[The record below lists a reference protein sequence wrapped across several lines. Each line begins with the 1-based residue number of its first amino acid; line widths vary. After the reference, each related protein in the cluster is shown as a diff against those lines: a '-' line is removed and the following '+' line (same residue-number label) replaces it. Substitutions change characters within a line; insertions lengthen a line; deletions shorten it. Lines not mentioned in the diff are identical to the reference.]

1 MNELI
6 TPRDSDSVFSSECY
20 AVAERLL
27 YTIEGVISAIW
38 ANQLPNWSE
47 VLAEVLLKKLAIAM
61 NVGGFDTPT
70 KSQFGGYLLLQRRLA
85 RQSVDIDDWV
95 SLVAEV
101 RKVFPAF
108 DARLNITQ
116 SPELGQEGAE
126 ALAYLKFDAEH
137 LESMWEWN

>member
-1 MNELI
+1 MKELI
-6 TPRDSDSVFSSECY
+6 TPRNSDSIFSKECY

-27 YTIEGVISAIW
+27 KTIEDLVSAIW
-38 ANQLPNWSE
+38 ANQQPNWSDA
-47 VLAEVLLKKLAIAM
+47 LAEVLLKKLAIAM

-70 KSQFGGYLLLQRRLA
+70 KSQFGGYLLLQRWLA

-108 DARLNITQ
+108 DARLNLTQ
-116 SPELGQEGAE
+116 SPELGPEGAE
-126 ALAYLKFDAEH
+126 ALAYLKFDAD
-137 LESMWEWN
+137 LLDSMWEWN